1 MAELA
6 RRVAF
11 TLGVL
16 LLYRLGS
23 FIPLPG
29 IDVEVWN
36 QMLRSE
42 TGGLGSLLLFT
53 GGIHRLAIFAL
64 NLTPYI
70 TAAVLL
76 QLVTIVC
83 RPLRAL
89 SIQGDRGREIVRK
102 ITLGLTAL
110 LAAFQAYGI
119 ALGIEDARVGD
130 IVAMPKSMFV
140 FSTVATLTGGALL
153 LAWLSEQIT
162 LRGFGNGIAL
172 ILLAG
177 STSALREPLLE
188 IRELVIRGLASQ
200 NVILGLLITVGAVT
214 CLVVLIERARRRFKI
229 HFAQRQAGSRVFENL
244 TSDLPVKLNPA
255 GIIPAL
261 LASWLLSVLVTIVYL
276 VADIAPHLVT
286 PNAVQLIIGRPL
298 HLVLYAGLIFMCALF
313 YAAYLVG
320 PEQLADR
327 LREQGGT
334 IASVD
339 PGESTVAYF
348 DYVLSRITIMGAA
361 YLTLI
366 CLLPD
371 IVMWYAKVPV
381 YFGGQLLLILVC
393 TVLDLDGQVRGS
405 LARYRRS

>member
-11 TLGVL
+11 TLGAL

-23 FIPLPG
+23 TIPLPG
-29 IDVEVWN
+29 IDVEFWG

-42 TGGLGSLLLFT
+42 SGSLRSVLLFT
-53 GGIHRLAIFAL
+53 GGAHRLAIFAL

-70 TAAVLL
+70 SAAVVL
-76 QLVTIVC
+76 QLAMIAC

-89 SIQGDRGREIVRK
+89 NTQGDHGRQVIRK
-102 ITLGLTAL
+102 LTLGLTAL

-119 ALGIEDARVGD
+119 ALGIESVRDGS
-130 IVAMPKSMFV
+130 IVAIPKSLFAL
-140 FSTVATLTGGALL
+140 STVVTLTGGTLL

-162 LRGFGNGIAL
+162 LRGIGNGIAL

-177 STSALREPLLE
+177 STSALREPILA
-188 IRELVIRGLASQ
+188 IRELAIRGLASQ
-200 NVILGLLITVGAVT
+200 NVILGLSITVAGAT
-214 CLVVLIERARRRFKI
+214 CLVVLIERAQRRFKI
-229 HFAQRQAGSRVFENL
+229 HFAKRQAGGRVFENL
-244 TSDLPVKLNPA
+244 TSDLSVKLNPA

-261 LASWLLSVLVTIVYL
+261 IASWLSSILVTIVYL
-276 VADIAPHLVT
+276 IADIAPHLVT
-286 PNAVQLIIGRPL
+286 PTAVQLIVGRPL
-298 HLVLYAGLIFMCALF
+298 QLVLYASLIFVCTFF
-313 YAAYLVG
+313 YAAYLLG
-320 PEQLADR
+320 PEQLANR

-348 DYVLSRITIMGAA
+348 DYALSRITIMGAV

-393 TVLDLDGQVRGS
+393 ITLDLEMELRGS
-405 LARYRRS
+405 LARYR